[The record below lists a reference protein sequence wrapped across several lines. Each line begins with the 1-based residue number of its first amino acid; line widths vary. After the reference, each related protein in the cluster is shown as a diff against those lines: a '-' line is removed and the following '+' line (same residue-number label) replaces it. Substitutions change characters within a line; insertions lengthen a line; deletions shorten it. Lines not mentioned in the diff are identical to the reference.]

1 MDSVNDSLGASSD
14 PKTAIVR
21 QIQQEAAINNA
32 RQLIDKMNNH
42 CFQKCVPT
50 PGSSLSR
57 KEEGCLTQCMEKYMA
72 TWNTVSRQYIA
83 RIQKSSNL
91 GGVGGDE
98 GFGI

>member
-1 MDSVNDSLGASSD
+1 MNDSFAASSD
-14 PKTAIVR
+14 SKTAILK
-21 QIQQEAAINNA
+21 QIQQEVAINNA

-57 KEEGCLTQCMEKYMA
+57 REEGCLTQCMEKYTA

-83 RIQKSSNL
+83 RIQKSSSM
-91 GGVGGDE
+91 GGIGNDDGA
-98 GFGI
+98 GI

>member
-1 MDSVNDSLGASSD
+1 MDSLNDSVGASSD

-57 KEEGCLTQCMEKYMA
+57 KEEACLTQCMEKYMA

-83 RIQKSSNL
+83 RIQKSSNM
-91 GGVGGDE
+91 GGVGSDE